1 MTQHTH
7 TKKINNAG
15 TIIQLSSKWSSINN
29 VKKNR
34 VKHSI
39 LTMELKKIQGQENL
53 LFLMYL
59 RQNTRYL
66 RSDRD
71 FMFLIIT
78 SGVIRPHANI

>member
-1 MTQHTH
+1 MTQYTH
-7 TKKINNAG
+7 KKKINNAG